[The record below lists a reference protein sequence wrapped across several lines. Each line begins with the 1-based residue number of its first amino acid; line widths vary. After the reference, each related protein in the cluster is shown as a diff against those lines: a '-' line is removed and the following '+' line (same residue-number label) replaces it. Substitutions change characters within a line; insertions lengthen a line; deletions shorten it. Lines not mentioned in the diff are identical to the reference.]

1 MTRNGK
7 IARLPQDI
15 REELN
20 ERILNGQTAEQLLDW
35 LHADDRVWEMLEAQG
50 FDVITDGN
58 ISEWKAGGYQAWLE
72 NKEARELVV
81 ELALKSRD
89 LGEETLAENLG
100 QCVGNLLMVEFIKMM
115 KILVQKEED
124 VPKRWAQLER
134 VNRELA
140 RLRGSNAKDVWA
152 GIQQKRSDWAAED
165 RDTAQEEKHAAW
177 VKQQR
182 LAEYRLRRAVAI
194 LAMDAKPENYEAAWY
209 LAAREAEIEHDLP
222 RGLLDREQVGGYWYW
237 DEEDDQWR
245 WMKKEVQADAKEEG
259 KTPPKHRGTKKSRGK
274 KANHPNPKIQ
284 TSSFKGKKARSSKS
298 KVVEG
303 PKNGGEKS
311 APTEVGDYEE
321 KGNGSWVV
329 TENRENVETPLEG
342 TNFGRDA
349 QNDPRDAGATPP
361 PQGENEATVGVIPT
375 NSDQLMGGGQEVEGR
390 VTRVEGRKIAGK
402 ENGGLKVPAAR
413 ANGNEDGGWQ
423 EKSAPTNPA
432 GRDDYEEK
440 GDGSSV
446 ASPHHEGIKASAESR
461 PTELAGVKPHNN
473 PPPGLWKLKS
483 PNFYAQG

>member
-245 WMKKEVQADAKEEG
+245 WMKKEVQAARANGQAEG
-259 KTPPKHRGTKKSRGK
+259 GVKVRAGRANGK
-274 KANHPNPKIQ
+274 KAKTPKSKRQIPKKHQ
-284 TSSFKGKKARSSKS
+284 RPGFKGKKARSSKS

-303 PKNGGEKS
+303 REGREKS
-311 APTEVGDYEE
+311 APTDPAGRDDYE
-321 KGNGSWVV
+321 KKRDGSSVASPHQESFKSQ
-329 TENRENVETPLEG
+329 TS
-342 TNFGRDA
+342 
-349 QNDPRDAGATPP
+349 
-361 PQGENEATVGVIPT
+361 GVIPT